1 MRNLKKF
8 FGIRFLFFKFLFV
21 GFLLFLLIGYS
32 FYSVAQGRPA
42 RSQVEGKEPGGLELI
57 RQLDP
62 ECNEYGRC
70 DDSFKRTFGSIT
82 VTSIRGVLS
91 DPESFQ
97 LRGNVS
103 FTWIPEAYP
112 DWSPDR
118 LKFSCRIRDC
128 DFPGW
133 TSVVSSST
141 QFTRT
146 WTAEFSAD
154 IKEAISLDRYPFD
167 QHWLHLKITGRD
179 PLSQQFIEYLSTAY
193 YDIELSR
200 RVVEGMTSDFYVDY
214 ATASTSIDST
224 TNNFLTL
231 KEPTPL
237 ANFER
242 IGDDVYDKK
251 KNFSEYRPYDTS
263 AFVVSFF
270 VKRRVP
276 AALWM
281 ITIPLSLILLNTV
294 LAFHWRENS
303 PASRFGS
310 SGLLTAVSLFFA
322 SRIFRPSVDYL
333 VFTDLWFLITFVVI
347 TVNNIVL
354 IWLFRFYK
362 HRLALKSSG
371 ATLKPAYRTENQLTI
386 ASAALMILVLIMLGF
401 SAFMM
406 SRPPE
411 IPREFLAGNTGFAA
425 MGASAVSVA
434 DSQSFSS
441 DHGGFL
447 PYSAPD

>member
-1 MRNLKKF
+1 MSNLKKLL
-8 FGIRFLFFKFLFV
+8 GIRFLFFRFLLV
-21 GFLLFLLIGYS
+21 GFFLFLLIGNG
-32 FYSVAQGRPA
+32 FYSVVQSRPA
-42 RSQVEGKEPGGLELI
+42 HGEVDEGGPGALELI
-57 RQLDP
+57 QQIDP
-62 ECNEYGRC
+62 ECNDYGRC

-82 VTSIRGVLS
+82 ITSIRGALS

-112 DWSPDR
+112 GWNPDQ

-133 TSVVSSST
+133 TSTAST
-141 QFTRT
+141 STGLTRT
-146 WTAEFSAD
+146 WTAQFSANV
-154 IKEAISLDRYPFD
+154 KEPVSLDRYPFD
-167 QHWLHLKITGRD
+167 QYWLHLKIIGKD

-231 KEPTPL
+231 QEPSPTSIF
-237 ANFER
+237 NR
-242 IGDDVYDKK
+242 IGGDVYGKK
-251 KNFSEYRPYDTS
+251 KLFSKYRAYDS
-263 AFVVSFF
+263 NAFVVSFF

-281 ITIPLSLILLNTV
+281 IGIPLFLILLNTV

-322 SRIFRPSVDYL
+322 AKIFRPSVDYL
-333 VFTDLWFLITFVVI
+333 VFTDLWFLIAFVVI

-354 IWLFRFYK
+354 VWLFRFYK

-371 ATLKPAYRTENQLTI
+371 ATLKPAYRTENMLTV
-386 ASAALMILVLIMLGF
+386 ASAALMIFVLLVLGSFAYL
-401 SAFMM
+401 M

-411 IPREFLAGNTGFAA
+411 IPGEFLAGNSGFAT
-425 MGASAVSVA
+425 MGSSAVKVT

-447 PYSAPD
+447 PYSSPD

>member
-1 MRNLKKF
+1 MSSLKKF
-8 FGIRFLFFKFLFV
+8 LGIRFLFLQFLFV
-21 GFLLFLLIGYS
+21 GFFLFLFIGNS
-32 FYSVAQGRPA
+32 FYSEAQSRPA
-42 RSQVEGKEPGGLELI
+42 QSQVEGPIPGGLELI

-62 ECNEYGRC
+62 KCSDYGRC

-82 VTSIRGVLS
+82 ITSIRGALS
-91 DPESFQ
+91 DPESFW

-103 FTWIPEAYP
+103 FSWIPEAYP
-112 DWSPDR
+112 GWSPDR

-133 TSVVSSST
+133 TSVSST
-141 QFTRT
+141 YAGSTRT

-154 IKEAISLDRYPFD
+154 IKEAISLDHYPFD
-167 QHWLHLKITGRD
+167 QHWLHLKIIGKD

-193 YDIELSR
+193 YNIELSR
-200 RVVEGMTSDFYVDY
+200 RVIEGLTSDFYVDY

-231 KEPTPL
+231 QEPSPTSI
-237 ANFER
+237 FER
-242 IGDDVYDKK
+242 IGDDIYDKK
-251 KNFSEYRPYDTS
+251 KNFGKYRAFDTN

-270 VKRRVP
+270 VRRRVP

-281 ITIPLSLILLNTV
+281 VVIPLSLILLNTV

-322 SRIFRPSVDYL
+322 ARIFRPSVDYL
-333 VFTDLWFLITFVVI
+333 VFTDLWFLFAFIVI
-347 TVNNIVL
+347 TVNNILL

-362 HRLALKSSG
+362 HRLALKSSA
-371 ATLKPAYRTENQLTI
+371 ATLKPAYRTENKLTI
-386 ASAALMILVLIMLGF
+386 ASAMFMIFVLITLSV
-401 SAFMM
+401 SAYLM

-411 IPREFLAGNTGFAA
+411 IPGEFLAGNSGFAS
-425 MGASAVSVA
+425 MGASAVSVT

-447 PYSAPD
+447 PYSSPD

>member
-1 MRNLKKF
+1 MSNLKKF
-8 FGIRFLFFKFLFV
+8 LGIRFLFFRFLFG
-21 GFLLFLLIGYS
+21 GFLLFLLIGNS
-32 FYSVAQGRPA
+32 FYSAAQSRPA
-42 RSQVEGKEPGGLELI
+42 HGQVDERVPGALELI
-57 RQLDP
+57 QKIDP
-62 ECNEYGRC
+62 ECNDYGRC

-82 VTSIRGVLS
+82 ITSIRGTLS

-112 DWSPDR
+112 DWNPDR

-133 TSVVSSST
+133 TSVVSTNAES
-141 QFTRT
+141 TRT

-214 ATASTSIDST
+214 ATASTSIDSI

-231 KEPTPL
+231 KEPSPL
-237 ANFER
+237 TNFER
-242 IGDDVYDKK
+242 IGGDIYDKK
-251 KNFSEYRPYDTS
+251 KNFGQYRAFDTNS
-263 AFVVSFF
+263 FVISFF

-281 ITIPLSLILLNTV
+281 IAIPLSLILLNTV

-322 SRIFRPSVDYL
+322 AKIFRPSVDYL
-333 VFTDLWFLITFVVI
+333 VFTDLWFLIAFVVI

-371 ATLKPAYRTENQLTI
+371 ATLKPAYRTENKLTI
-386 ASAALMILVLIMLGF
+386 ASSVFMIFVLLALGV
-401 SAFMM
+401 SAYFM

-411 IPREFLAGNTGFAA
+411 IPGEFLAGNSGFAS
-425 MGASAVSVA
+425 MGASAVSVT

-447 PYSAPD
+447 PYTAPD